1 MVDPF
6 ADAQAWYDRAQKH
19 IAEYRQLANAQ
30 QIWTIHRSQP
40 SEGVFEYSLRFNRNL
55 LVELKPIAGEAA
67 NALFQALDNI
77 IGVAARQTNVKRG
90 TQIGWPWAIEPIPD
104 SKLPGAVRPAITS
117 KLKTLDKAG
126 LPQAWLTL
134 IEETFAAPAVSL
146 PHIDVVKE
154 VSLSGKHWELVPTKA
169 NALAIAWTPQG
180 STQQVVVN
188 IPEDYFEVND
198 EFIFHKGDSIDVYIQ
213 AIVKVTL
220 AVSKTDF
227 QPEPVFAFEATSR
240 FVMTAL
246 QKARRLW
253 EAAVH

>member
-1 MVDPF
+1 
-6 ADAQAWYDRAQKH
+6 
-19 IAEYRQLANAQ
+19 
-30 QIWTIHRSQP
+30 
-40 SEGVFEYSLRFNRNL
+40 
-55 LVELKPIAGEAA
+55 
-67 NALFQALDNI
+67 
-77 IGVAARQTNVKRG
+77 
-90 TQIGWPWAIEPIPD
+90 
-104 SKLPGAVRPAITS
+104 
-117 KLKTLDKAG
+117 
-126 LPQAWLTL
+126 
-134 IEETFAAPAVSL
+134 
-146 PHIDVVKE
+146 DVVKE

-253 EAAVH
+253 E